1 MSKYLITL
9 TPTGKFFFGGDMT
22 FMIGDDEK
30 DTYNEKYS
38 SYYIKSS
45 HFPQQTSLLGMLRF
59 LILKNDAN
67 AFDVSKNKIIDKS
80 EADTLIGEK
89 GFRAEGENRK
99 YGKISAIGP
108 CFIMDGNEPV
118 ELDCLGHKYDFEI
131 KDGKLSSSK
140 YDPKEGIASIYEDV
154 FRSDLRNGIL
164 KNDNHEDKALFK
176 QENCRFNDQKKVKE
190 ESGEEKNVDAHYK
203 FAFVAEVD
211 DTLDLCKYD
220 KQSVSLGADS
230 SVFSIGITS
239 IDGEKDDF
247 VKSSKGEI
255 KEEVVILTS
264 PSYITNEE
272 VELANSAITNVIPFR
287 YLKTNTKTENYHDV
301 SKRAVTDGMKDK
313 YNLYDRG
320 SVFFFDNESRRNE
333 FCEKLKSHTNWYQIG
348 FNHFNIK

>member
-59 LILKNDAN
+59 LILKNDAK
-67 AFDVSKNKIIDKS
+67 AFDVSKNKIINPT
-80 EADTLIGEK
+80 EAKTLIGKE
-89 GFRAEGENRK
+89 GFRVEGGNRN
-99 YGKISAIGP
+99 YGKINTIGP
-108 CFIMDGNEPV
+108 CFIMDGDEPV
-118 ELDCLGHKYDFEI
+118 VLDCLGHEYDFEI
-131 KDGKLSSSK
+131 KEGKLTSSK
-140 YDPKEGIASIYEDV
+140 YDPKKGVASIYEDV
-154 FRSDLRNGIL
+154 FKSDLRNGIM
-164 KNDNHEDKALFK
+164 KNDSHEDKALFK
-176 QENCRFNDQKKVKE
+176 QENCRFNNKKTVKKGDKKE
-190 ESGEEKNVDAHYK
+190 EKDTRYK
-203 FAFVAEVD
+203 FAFVAEVKD
-211 DTLDLCKYD
+211 SLNLCKYD
-220 KQSVSLGADS
+220 KQSVTLGADS

-239 IDGEKDDF
+239 INSDTNDL

-255 KEEVVILTS
+255 KEDVVILTS

-272 VELANSAITNVIPFR
+272 VQLANSAITEVIPFR
-287 YLKTNTKTENYHDV
+287 YLKTDINTENHHNV
-301 SKRAVTDGMKDK
+301 KKRTDKNGMEDK

-320 SVFFFDNESRRNE
+320 SVFFFDDESKRNE
-333 FCEKLKSHTNWYQIG
+333 FCDKLQSHSNWYQIG